1 MLWSMRWHFMVSDAD
16 EGARNMAF
24 DEALM
29 RRAARAP
36 GDAVFRVYCW
46 SAPTLSLGRNQRARG
61 LYNLDAARALG
72 VGIVRRP
79 TGGRALLHHR
89 EITYSVTMALD
100 DAASARRVYDFI
112 NDVLLAGLGRLGV
125 RAGRASGTT
134 SLPPGPRPCFD
145 VPAEHEIVVGA
156 RKLVGSA
163 QWRHGG
169 ALLQHGSILVADDQ
183 DLIARLMTA
192 AGGPTPRAA
201 TLQDALGRAPA
212 LAEAAAA
219 LRAALQDAT
228 GTTAADFRAEPV
240 LLGEVSRLS
249 EGYRDDAWTWR
260 R

>member
-1 MLWSMRWHFMVSDAD
+1 MVSDAD
-16 EGARNMAF
+16 DGAHNMAC

-36 GDAVFRVYCW
+36 GEAVFRVYGW

-89 EITYSVTMALD
+89 EITYSVTMPMD

-112 NDVLLAGLGRLGV
+112 TDVLLAALARLGV
-125 RAGRASGTT
+125 RAGRATAPV
-134 SLPPGPRPCFD
+134 SLAPGPRPCFD

-183 DLIARLMTA
+183 DLIARLMRA
-192 AGGPTPRAA
+192 PAGAPPRAA
-201 TLQDALGRAPA
+201 TLADALGRAPA
-212 LAEAAAA
+212 LHEAADA
-219 LRAALQDAT
+219 LRRSLQDAT
-228 GTTAADFRAEPV
+228 GTPAADFMSEPV
-240 LLGEVSRLS
+240 LLEELGRLR